1 MLQGNKP
8 LLLTDKPKKHEPAS
22 EDKPPKEKQR
32 AKRILLKDTVEAGME
47 RYCIEVGHSHGVK
60 PSNIV
65 GAIINETGL
74 SSEHIGQ
81 IKIHD
86 DYSTVD
92 LPEGMPKDIFN
103 ILKKVWVAGRQ
114 LEISRLD
121 NGRDDI
127 PLHNKMETNKT
138 KKRDRRGDR

>member
-1 MLQGNKP
+1 
-8 LLLTDKPKKHEPAS
+8 
-22 EDKPPKEKQR
+22 
-32 AKRILLKDTVEAGME
+32 ME
-47 RYCIEVGHSHGVK
+47 RYRIEVGHSHGVK
-60 PSNIV
+60 PANIV
-65 GAIINETGL
+65 GAIINEAGL

-103 ILKKVWVAGRQ
+103 MLKKVWVSGRQ

-121 NGRDDI
+121 SGREDIRLHEKKRAKKPKRKAGEETRKPI
-127 PLHNKMETNKT
+127 PLGRSYVSMCPE
-138 KKRDRRGDR
+138 